1 VNPSEEREPIIK
13 AVKLD
18 FNEEL
23 PDQPQRASRFAEE
36 PGIAGIRLRIE
47 GMILQCN
54 QIEPADLHELG
65 EEGRRLLYRMITEPT
80 EQDYPYRRE
89 LVTMLG
95 MYDDVE
101 SVTLLASVATDPREN
116 EVIIGRA
123 LEGLAVHGGK
133 GATRIIVN
141 ALEHDNTYV
150 RNRALRALLHL
161 RNPET
166 IPVLRKTL
174 EQHPSA
180 NIRRRVYTTLREMN
194 IDVAPPDLEEELAV
208 PEKRIAQEE

>member
-1 VNPSEEREPIIK
+1 MNPSEEREPIIK

-23 PDQPQRASRFAEE
+23 PDQPQRASRFEEE

-47 GMILQCN
+47 SMIFQCN
-54 QIEPADLHELG
+54 QIEPADLRELG
-65 EEGRRLLYRMITEPT
+65 EEGRRLLYRMVTEPT
-80 EQDYPYRRE
+80 ERDYPYRRE

-101 SVTLLASVATDPREN
+101 SVTLLASLATDPKED

-123 LEGLAVHGGK
+123 LDGLAVYGNM

-141 ALEHDNTYV
+141 ALEHNNEYV
-150 RNRALRALLHL
+150 RNRALRALLYL

-166 IPVLRKTL
+166 IPVLRKAL
-174 EQHPSA
+174 EEHPSA
-180 NIRRRVYTTLREMN
+180 NIRRRVYATLREMN
-194 IDVAPPDLEEELAV
+194 VDVAPPDLEEKLTE
-208 PEKRIAQEE
+208 PEKRIEREE